1 MNELDSSGDELLLKR
16 LREGDSYAFTAI
28 FSKYYRSLVLYCNS
42 FITDR
47 RECEDIVMNLF
58 VKLWENRET
67 LDIRS
72 LKSFLLRC
80 VRHDC
85 LDAIKHRK
93 IEDSYAAS
101 FMIANDLN
109 DSAIDSYFLYDE
121 LEELIE
127 TALLSLDAKSVEA
140 FRMSRW
146 DGMKYDDIAQKMNVS
161 RRTVE
166 VRVTNVIKKLREII
180 KKSFP

>member
-1 MNELDSSGDELLLKR
+1 M
-16 LREGDSYAFTAI
+16 
-28 FSKYYRSLVLYCNS
+28 
-42 FITDR
+42 
-47 RECEDIVMNLF
+47 LF
-58 VKLWENRET
+58 R
-67 LDIRS
+67 
-72 LKSFLLRC
+72 
-80 VRHDC
+80 
-85 LDAIKHRK
+85 
-93 IEDSYAAS
+93 
-101 FMIANDLN
+101 
-109 DSAIDSYFLYDE
+109 SAIDSYFLYDE